1 MKSIAIKINNNKG
14 ESLSARL
21 ELPPDRHP
29 HNYAIFAHCFTCSKN
44 LSAVVNIS
52 RTLTLSGFAVLRFD
66 FTGLGESEGEFS
78 SSGFSSNVND
88 LICAAEYLSENHMA
102 PSLLIGHSLGG
113 AAVLVASEQ
122 IESIKAVATIGA
134 PSHIDHVK
142 HLFSNSIDEIKTKG
156 IADVSI
162 GGRPFKIGSDFI
174 EDLEQLGSKTI
185 ANSQQKALLI
195 MHSPQDTVV
204 SIEHATKLYKN
215 AQHPKSFISLDG
227 ADHLLSKKSDSI
239 HTGEMIASWAKRYIQ
254 IKQENV
260 PVTKMQVVAR
270 TASSSFTTDIVAGKH
285 TLTADEPESVGG
297 NNFGPS
303 PYDYLSAALAACTS
317 MTILMYVKHKKWQ
330 LDEVSVHV
338 QHGKDYHSDADNPE
352 ETNKKI
358 DHFVRSIELEGD
370 LDKDQISRILKIAD
384 KCPVHKTLH
393 SEIKISTRLAGNEV
407 LLKKH

>member
-134 PSHIDHVK
+134 PS
-142 HLFSNSIDEIKTKG
+142 
-156 IADVSI
+156 
-162 GGRPFKIGSDFI
+162 
-174 EDLEQLGSKTI
+174 
-185 ANSQQKALLI
+185 
-195 MHSPQDTVV
+195 
-204 SIEHATKLYKN
+204 
-215 AQHPKSFISLDG
+215 
-227 ADHLLSKKSDSI
+227 
-239 HTGEMIASWAKRYIQ
+239 
-254 IKQENV
+254 
-260 PVTKMQVVAR
+260 
-270 TASSSFTTDIVAGKH
+270 
-285 TLTADEPESVGG
+285 
-297 NNFGPS
+297 
-303 PYDYLSAALAACTS
+303 
-317 MTILMYVKHKKWQ
+317 
-330 LDEVSVHV
+330 
-338 QHGKDYHSDADNPE
+338 
-352 ETNKKI
+352 
-358 DHFVRSIELEGD
+358 
-370 LDKDQISRILKIAD
+370 
-384 KCPVHKTLH
+384 
-393 SEIKISTRLAGNEV
+393 
-407 LLKKH
+407 